1 MIQKI
6 ADFNLKIERLK
17 IEQEFDTYIETI
29 SYYLEHESDQEP
41 DKVAKHLNKKIIEEI
56 QKEANELGM
65 LKEQEELVTL
75 L

>member
-1 MIQKI
+1 MISTS
-6 ADFNLKIERLK
+6 DFNLKIEQLK
-17 IEQEFDTYIETI
+17 IEQHFDTYIETLG
-29 SYYLEHESDQEP
+29 YYLENETDQEP

-65 LKEQEELVTL
+65 LKEQEELIQL